1 MDSKPQSYYINQLR
15 KEMRVK
21 PLNPLKMSACC
32 NIITKQI
39 DNANVQEHIYS
50 LITIAKQNNIQVIIT
65 PLFVMSNEKNYKRLV
80 DVFINSVNL
89 N

>member
-21 PLNPLKMSACC
+21 PLKWSSCC
-32 NIITKQI
+32 NIITKQV
-39 DNANVQEHIYS
+39 DNADVQEHIYS

-80 DVFINSVNL
+80 DVFINSVNF

>member
-32 NIITKQI
+32 DIITKQI
-39 DNANVQEHIYS
+39 DNADIQAHYYS
-50 LITIAKQNNIQVIIT
+50 LITIAKQNNIKVIIT
-65 PLFVMSNEKNYKRLV
+65 PFFIMTNEKNYKRLV
-80 DVFINSVNL
+80 DVFLNSVNL